1 MNPSTEF
8 QLDYSFLIQ
17 KPFLVSTARKKT
29 QRLETFI
36 YFMVLNQYYY
46 GVKPVAVKS
55 TGAMI
60 SQKVTN
66 SLFSL
71 LLSDFSDSAE
81 WRGWQWV
88 PLTAGLSE
96 KSEIKNR
103 AIFLPMAITSEL
115 ILIGSSSVL
124 KVERSVF
131 RKQFRLTGKY
141 SRDIV
146 FFYSLNSSGLQNGAI
161 R

>member
-1 MNPSTEF
+1 M
-8 QLDYSFLIQ
+8 
-17 KPFLVSTARKKT
+17 STARKKT
-29 QRLETFI
+29 QRLETFM
-36 YFMVLNQYYY
+36 YFMVLNSYHY

-60 SQKVTN
+60 SQKVTHP
-66 SLFSL
+66 LFSL

-81 WRGWQWV
+81 WRGGGCGS

-103 AIFLPMAITSEL
+103 AIFLPMTITSEL
-115 ILIGSSSVL
+115 IHIGSSSVL
-124 KVERSVF
+124 NVERSVF

-146 FFYSLNSSGLQNGAI
+146 FFFP
-161 R
+161 